1 VDATGW
7 ALLAGGGF
15 LAGVVNTLA
24 GGGSLLT
31 VPLMVS
37 LGLPPTLANGTNRV
51 GVLASSIASAWRFRR
66 DGVSGLHGARRVVVP
81 VLLGSVAGA
90 TLVAQLDNDHFQA
103 LFAVVMVA
111 LLVPTLRRP
120 RVLRPRDE
128 STPAWSRA
136 RTFAVFLAIG
146 LYGGALQAGVGIF
159 LIYALTH
166 AGYDLVRANSI
177 KVVVV
182 AAFTSVALPIFV
194 LEGQVDWLWGAVLAL
209 GFALG
214 GLVGA
219 SVTVAGGDHLVRPM
233 LALAVVALAG
243 RMLGFY

>member
-1 VDATGW
+1 MPRRTSAPPKPCLTWTGNVTGHSRNW
-7 ALLAGGGF
+7 
-15 LAGVVNTLA
+15 
-24 GGGSLLT
+24 LT
-31 VPLMVS
+31 
-37 LGLPPTLANGTNRV
+37 
-51 GVLASSIASAWRFRR
+51 
-66 DGVSGLHGARRVVVP
+66 
-81 VLLGSVAGA
+81 
-90 TLVAQLDNDHFQA
+90 
-103 LFAVVMVA
+103 
-111 LLVPTLRRP
+111 
-120 RVLRPRDE
+120 
-128 STPAWSRA
+128 
-136 RTFAVFLAIG
+136 
-146 LYGGALQAGVGIF
+146 GVGIF

-219 SVTVAGGDHLVRPM
+219 SVTVAGGDRLVRPM